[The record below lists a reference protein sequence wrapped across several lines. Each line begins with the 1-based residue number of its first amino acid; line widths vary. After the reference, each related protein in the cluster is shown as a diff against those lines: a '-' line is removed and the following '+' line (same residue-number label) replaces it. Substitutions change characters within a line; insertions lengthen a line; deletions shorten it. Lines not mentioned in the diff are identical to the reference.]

1 MPENIPGADRFI
13 LWVDADACPREARDL
28 IELSALRRRFLTIFV
43 ANTPLRLHPSE
54 FIESRLVE
62 SGGDKADDHIVE
74 NAAPTDLVVTAD
86 IPLASRLIDIGVS
99 VLNPRGEEWTKA
111 NIGER
116 LAMRN
121 LMEELRGAGLAFG
134 GPKEPDAAD
143 RQRFANALDRFLT
156 KRLKNG
162 K

>member
-1 MPENIPGADRFI
+1 MTENASGADRFV

-28 IELSALRRRFLTIFV
+28 VELSALRRRFLAVFV
-43 ANTPLRLHPSE
+43 ANAPLWVHPSE
-54 FIESRLVE
+54 YIEFRLVE
-62 SGGDKADDHIVE
+62 AGGDKADDYIVD
-74 NAAPTDLVVTAD
+74 NAVPSDLVVTAD
-86 IPLASRLIDIGVS
+86 IPLASRLIDLGVS

-134 GPKEPDAAD
+134 GPKEPDTAD

-156 KRLKNG
+156 KRLKNRP
-162 K
+162 